1 VAAHPAGRQRATGEG
16 RRAILT
22 TGPRQRFPGEFT
34 ITAAR
39 DPLTFL
45 TRAARRYGD
54 VVEFSLGGG
63 RAVLLAHPDDIR
75 DVLVTNGRLFHKGR
89 GLQRARLLLGDG
101 LLTSEGEF
109 HLRQR
114 RLASPA
120 FHRARVD
127 SYAQTMAEYARR
139 RAEQWRDGET
149 LDVSRE
155 MAAFTLAVVGKT
167 LFDAD
172 IEREAHEIGDALTA
186 SIAAFNFMTLPMGE
200 LLMRLPFPAVRRFE
214 RARDRL
220 DATIY
225 RMIAE
230 RRASGEDR
238 GDLLSMLLLAH
249 DTEGDGG
256 GMSDVQLRDEAMTLL
271 LAGHETTANALAWT
285 WYLLSCNPETEAKLH
300 AEVDALNGAAPTAA
314 DLARLPYTRAVIAES
329 LRVYPPAWVIGRTA
343 LTDYPVRDRV
353 IQKGSLVL
361 MSQWVTHRDPRWW
374 DEAEVFEPERWMEL
388 AGSQEVGRSGGRE
401 PGRFGGQRGGRF
413 AYFPFGGGTRVC
425 IGEQFAW
432 MEAALA
438 LATFAQRWRLR
449 LVPGRAV
456 TPQAIITL
464 RVRQG
469 LPMTVQ
475 AR

>member
-1 VAAHPAGRQRATGEG
+1 MAAHPASGKRIAGEG
-16 RRAILT
+16 RGTILT
-22 TGPRQRFPGEFT
+22 KGPRQRFPGEFT

-54 VVEFSLGGG
+54 VVPFSLGGG
-63 RAVLLAHPDDIR
+63 RAVLLAHPDDSR
-75 DVLVTNGRLFHKGR
+75 DVLVSNARLFPKGR
-89 GLQRARLLLGDG
+89 GLQRARLLLGEG
-101 LLTSEGEF
+101 LLTSEGDF

-120 FHRARVD
+120 FHRARVE
-127 SYAQTMAEYARR
+127 SYAVTMGEYARR
-139 RAEQWRDGET
+139 RAEQWRDGES
-149 LDVSRE
+149 LDISRE
-155 MAAFTLAVVGKT
+155 MAAYTLAVVGKT

-238 GDLLSMLLLAH
+238 GDLLSMLLLAQ

-256 GMSDVQLRDEAMTLL
+256 AMSDVQLRDEAMTLL

-285 WYLLSCNPETEAKLH
+285 WFLLSRNPDAEATLH
-300 AEVDALNGAAPTAA
+300 AEVDALGGAVPTAA

-343 LTDYPVRDRV
+343 MEDYPVRDRV
-353 IQKGSLVL
+353 IRKGSLVL
-361 MSQWVTHRDPRWW
+361 VSQWVTHRDPRWW
-374 DEAEVFEPERWMEL
+374 DDAEVFRPERWLEST
-388 AGSQEVGRSGGRE
+388 GGQEVGRS
-401 PGRFGGQRGGRF
+401 GGQRGGRF
-413 AYFPFGGGTRVC
+413 AYFPFGAGTRVC

-432 MEAALA
+432 MEATLA

-449 LVPGRAV
+449 LVPGREV
-456 TPQAIITL
+456 MPQAIITL
-464 RVRQG
+464 RVRHG
-469 LPMTVQ
+469 LPMTVH

>member
-1 VAAHPAGRQRATGEG
+1 VATHPTGRQRTAREG
-16 RRAILT
+16 GRAILT
-22 TGPRQRFPGEFT
+22 KGPRQRFPGEFT

-63 RAVLLAHPDDIR
+63 RAVLLAHPHDIR

-89 GLQRARLLLGDG
+89 GLQRARLLLGEG

-120 FHRARVD
+120 FHRARVE
-127 SYAQTMAEYARR
+127 SYAHTMAAYAQR
-139 RAEQWRDGET
+139 RAGSWHDGQS
-149 LDVSRE
+149 LDVVRE
-155 MAAFTLAVVGKT
+155 MAAYTLAVVGKT

-172 IEREAHEIGDALTA
+172 IEGQAHEIGDALSA

-214 RARDRL
+214 KARDRL

-225 RMIAE
+225 RMITE

-271 LAGHETTANALAWT
+271 LAGHETTANALSWT
-285 WYLLSCNPETEAKLH
+285 WYLLSRNPDVEARLH
-300 AEVDALNGAAPTAA
+300 AEVDALNGALPTAA

-329 LRVYPPAWVIGRTA
+329 MRIFPPAWVIGRTA
-343 LTDYPVRDRV
+343 LVDYPVRDRV
-353 IQKGSLVL
+353 IRKGSLVL
-361 MSQWVTHRDPRWW
+361 VSQWVTHRDPRWW
-374 DEAEVFEPERWMEL
+374 DDAESFTPERWL
-388 AGSQEVGRSGGRE
+388 GGTGGQEVGKS
-401 PGRFGGQRGGRF
+401 GGQRGGRF
-413 AYFPFGGGTRVC
+413 AYFPFGAGTRVC

-432 MEAALA
+432 MEATLA

-449 LVPGRAV
+449 LKPGRDV
-456 TPQAIITL
+456 ESQAIITL
-464 RVRQG
+464 RVRHG
-469 LPMTVQ
+469 LPMTVH